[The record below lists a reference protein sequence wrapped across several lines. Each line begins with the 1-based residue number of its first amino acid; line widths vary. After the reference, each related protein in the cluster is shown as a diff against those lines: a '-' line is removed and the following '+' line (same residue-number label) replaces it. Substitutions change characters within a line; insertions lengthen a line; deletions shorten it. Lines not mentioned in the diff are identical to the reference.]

1 VLPLRIVAD
10 RVIAEAATAFA
21 TLGEVTLV
29 DGRQITAE
37 LLAGADVLLVRSV
50 TRVDAALLDG
60 TPVRFVG
67 TATAGTD
74 HIDERLLRARG
85 IAFAAAPGCN
95 ARAVGEYVLATVLA
109 HAERIGRDPSS
120 LRCGVIGCGH
130 AGRAALGL
138 LEAMGV
144 ECLRNDP
151 PLAATHDGYVGL
163 AEALAADVVTLHVPL
178 TASGPHPT
186 VGLLGAPELARM
198 PAGALLINAARGG
211 VVDETAWREA
221 VAEGRLRAAVD
232 CWRGEP
238 AISPS
243 MLDAAWTATPHVA
256 GHTVDARLRATR
268 QLRDALHAWAGVATG
283 VDGDPFPAAEDTLP
297 APLRLTPGDGL
308 AAVRAAVFACV
319 DPRAQTA
326 DFRGALAAA
335 GDEARAAFDRM
346 RAQFG
351 RRREF
356 GVRLVAETGVAA
368 DTAAQLQRLGF
379 RLVTA

>member
-1 VLPLRIVAD
+1 MPLRIVAD
-10 RVIAEAATAFA
+10 RVIAAAATAFA
-21 TLGEVTLV
+21 EIGEVTLA
-29 DGRQITAE
+29 DGRLISAE
-37 LLAGADVLLVRSV
+37 LLADADVLLVRSV

-74 HIDERLLRARG
+74 HVDEDLLRARG

-109 HAERIGRDPSS
+109 HAERIGRAPST

-130 AGRAALGL
+130 AGRAALDL
-138 LEAMGV
+138 LEAVGV

-151 PLAATHDGYVGL
+151 PLAAGRQGYVPL
-163 AEALAADVVTLHVPL
+163 AEALAADVVSLHVPL
-178 TASGPHPT
+178 SAGGPHPT
-186 VGLLGAPELARM
+186 VGLLGASELARM
-198 PAGALLINAARGG
+198 PRGALLINAARGG
-211 VVDETAWREA
+211 VVDEPAWQDA
-221 VAEGRLRAAVD
+221 VAGRRLLAAID

-238 AISPS
+238 GISRA
-243 MLDAAWTATPHVA
+243 MLDAAWIATPHVA
-256 GHTVDARLRATR
+256 GHTVDARLRATH
-268 QLRDALHAWAGVATG
+268 QLRGALRAWAGVVTG
-283 VDGDPFPAAEDTLP
+283 NGVAPAPTAADAP
-297 APLRLTPGDGL
+297 APLVLPPGATD

-326 DFRGALAAA
+326 DFRAALDAA
-335 GDEARAAFDRM
+335 GDGARAAFDRM

-351 RRREF
+351 SRREF
-356 GVRLVAETGVAA
+356 GVRPVAETGVAT

>member
-1 VLPLRIVAD
+1 MSLHIVAD
-10 RVIAEAATAFA
+10 RVIAAAATAFA
-21 TLGEVTLV
+21 EIGEVTLA
-29 DGRQITAE
+29 DGRQISPG
-37 LLAGADVLLVRSV
+37 LLAGADILLVRSV
-50 TRVDAALLDG
+50 TRVDAALLEG

-74 HIDERLLRARG
+74 HIDETLLRERG

-109 HAERIGRDPSS
+109 HAERTGRAPST

-138 LEAMGV
+138 LEAVGV

-151 PLAATHDGYVGL
+151 PLAAGHDGYVAL
-163 AEALAADVVTLHVPL
+163 AEALRADVVSLHVPL
-178 TASGPHPT
+178 TARGPHPT
-186 VGLLGAPELARM
+186 VGLLGARELACM
-198 PAGALLINAARGG
+198 PHGALLINAARGG
-211 VVDETAWREA
+211 IVDEPAWQCA

-232 CWRGEP
+232 CWRDEP
-238 AISPS
+238 GISRA

-256 GHTVDARLRATR
+256 GHTIDARLRATG
-268 QLRDALHAWAGVATG
+268 QLRAALHAWTGIAAG
-283 VDGDPFPAAEDTLP
+283 AELD
-297 APLRLTPGDGL
+297 APIADAPKPLISPPGDTL

-319 DPRAQTA
+319 DPVAQTTE
-326 DFRGALAAA
+326 FRAVLEAA
-335 GDEARAAFDRM
+335 GDAARAAFDRM

-351 RRREF
+351 TRREF
-356 GVRLVAETGVAA
+356 GVRPVAETGIAA
-368 DTAAQLQRLGF
+368 DTAALLHRLGF

>member
-1 VLPLRIVAD
+1 MSLRIVAD
-10 RVIAEAATAFA
+10 RVIAAAATAFA
-21 TLGEVTLV
+21 ETGEVTLA
-29 DGRQITAE
+29 DGRQISPG
-37 LLAGADVLLVRSV
+37 LLADADILLVRSV
-50 TRVDAALLDG
+50 TRVDAALLEG

-74 HIDERLLRARG
+74 HIDQALLRERG

-109 HAERIGRDPSS
+109 HAERVGRAPSA

-130 AGRAALGL
+130 AGRAVLGL
-138 LEAMGV
+138 LEAVGV

-151 PLAATHDGYVGL
+151 PLATGQDGYVTL
-163 AEALAADVVTLHVPL
+163 AEALAADVVSLHVPL
-178 TASGPHPT
+178 TADGPHQT
-186 VGLLGAPELARM
+186 LGLLGAPQLARM
-198 PAGALLINAARGG
+198 PHGALLINAARGG
-211 VVDETAWREA
+211 IVDEPAWQRA
-221 VAEGRLRAAVD
+221 VAAGRLLAAVD

-238 AISPS
+238 GISRA

-256 GHTVDARLRATR
+256 GHTVDARLRATG
-268 QLRDALHAWAGVATG
+268 QLRDALHAWAGIAAGAWLAAPTAG
-283 VDGDPFPAAEDTLP
+283 VDAP
-297 APLRLTPGDGL
+297 APLISPPGDAL

-326 DFRGALAAA
+326 EFRAALDTA
-335 GDEARAAFDRM
+335 GDAARATFDRM

-351 RRREF
+351 TRREF
-356 GVRLVAETGVAA
+356 GVRPVAETGIAT
-368 DTAAQLQRLGF
+368 DTAALLQRLGF